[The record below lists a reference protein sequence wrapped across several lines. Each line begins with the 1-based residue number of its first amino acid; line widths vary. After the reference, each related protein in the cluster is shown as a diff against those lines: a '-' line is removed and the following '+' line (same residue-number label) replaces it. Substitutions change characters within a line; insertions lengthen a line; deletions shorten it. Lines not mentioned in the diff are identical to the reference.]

1 MNQTNFEHAI
11 AAVGF
16 QLVIGLITGDW
27 FAGACLGFGFFFGR
41 EHAQEQDRIGYTLKQ
56 AFQAFDLRKWKL
68 DSILDMVFP
77 LIAVLIVYGISKYLT
92 QYS

>member
-1 MNQTNFEHAI
+1 MNQTNFEHVI
-11 AAVGF
+11 AAIGF
-16 QLVIGLITGDW
+16 QLFVGLLTGNW
-27 FAGACLGFGFFFGR
+27 LAGACLGFGFFFGR

-77 LIAVLIVYGISKYLT
+77 LIAVTVVYVISYFI
-92 QYS
+92 